1 MSESWERESLTLE
14 KVIKLKNY
22 EVISNVN
29 QRKGQGGRPA
39 IIVDKTKYHIQ
50 NLTNTLVQIPWGVE
64 AVWCVLTPKNVK
76 HDSMIHKIACC
87 AMYSKP
93 GSKKKTL
100 LLDHISDAYNILS
113 SKFGRGLHFLLA
125 GDTNEL
131 NLDPILNLSP
141 NFRQIVQ
148 DWTRL
153 NPPALLDPV
162 ITTMG
167 KFYQRPE
174 CLEPLD
180 ADPDKNGAKSDHRIV
195 IVKPISTI
203 NNRCG
208 RTTRTIRTRPL
219 SKSGLAKMKAWFVE
233 QTWENVYSTESA
245 HEKAAIFQ
253 NTLIQKLEEFFP
265 EKIIKINSDDQPW
278 ITFKLKKLD
287 RKRKRIFRKER
298 RSDNWKKSKQII

>member
-1 MSESWERESLTLE
+1 MDGKQFGDKSRKYGEEVRKYGEEVRRDNDLKVKEKDVNKIKNVRKIQEALDLPTLCNINPRSIYNKIEEFHEFVKQESVHLIFMSESWERESLTLE

-100 LLDHISDAYNILS
+100 LLDPISDAYNILS

-148 DWTRL
+148 D
-153 NPPALLDPV
+153 
-162 ITTMG
+162 
-167 KFYQRPE
+167 
-174 CLEPLD
+174 
-180 ADPDKNGAKSDHRIV
+180 
-195 IVKPISTI
+195 
-203 NNRCG
+203 
-208 RTTRTIRTRPL
+208 
-219 SKSGLAKMKAWFVE
+219 
-233 QTWENVYSTESA
+233 
-245 HEKAAIFQ
+245 
-253 NTLIQKLEEFFP
+253 
-265 EKIIKINSDDQPW
+265 
-278 ITFKLKKLD
+278 
-287 RKRKRIFRKER
+287 
-298 RSDNWKKSKQII
+298 